1 MTGGERLH
9 ARYMRQ
15 DPFEFTPQFTLV
27 IAGNHRPS
35 LRAVDEAIR
44 RRFHLVPFR
53 VTIPK
58 AQRDDRLAE
67 RLREE
72 WPGILDWMIDGC
84 LAWQNQG
91 LAPPRVVVDAT
102 NSYLEEEDSVA
113 AWVEERCET
122 SPGYWAPSMTLLA
135 SWREWAESASVRVG
149 SQKGPFEFGF
159 DRGSF

>member
-1 MTGGERLH
+1 MTSGERLH
-9 ARYMRQ
+9 ARDMRQ

-72 WPGILDWMIDGC
+72 WPGILDWMIDCC
-84 LAWQNQG
+84 LAWQKQG

-113 AWVEERCET
+113 AWVE
-122 SPGYWAPSMTLLA
+122 
-135 SWREWAESASVRVG
+135 VRI
-149 SQKGPFEFGF
+149 FT
-159 DRGSF
+159 